1 MMTIFVAYID
11 YPIPPQAEHL
21 CLKWCSSD
29 SSIGKGEYRCSFEI
43 NRQSRRPCPA
53 RSRNPANLIFG
64 LAEGQQGSGT
74 NKIRKVLGG
83 CVIEENFSTVD
94 QSFIGKSWSVYNSQ
108 KREWQQTWVDNRGG
122 YLLFTGAITDGKM
135 ELRTQQFERKGKI
148 YISRMV
154 FENISENSLDW
165 NWQRSEDNGKTWV
178 DLWNIHYERKKD
190 ESKFPE

>member
-1 MMTIFVAYID
+1 M
-11 YPIPPQAEHL
+11 P
-21 CLKWCSSD
+21 CLQPESSQFD
-29 SSIGKGEYRCSFEI
+29 FWICDWVLTWPGE
-43 NRQSRRPCPA
+43 QM
-53 RSRNPANLIFG
+53 G

>member
-1 MMTIFVAYID
+1 M
-11 YPIPPQAEHL
+11 P
-21 CLKWCSSD
+21 CSQPE
-29 SSIGKGEYRCSFEI
+29 SSQFDFWIGDWVLTWPGE
-43 NRQSRRPCPA
+43 QM
-53 RSRNPANLIFG
+53 G

-148 YISRMV
+148 YISRTV
-154 FENISENSLDW
+154 FEKISENSLDW
-165 NWQRSEDNGKTWV
+165 NWQRSEDNNKTWV
-178 DLWNIHYERKKD
+178 NLWNIHYERIKD